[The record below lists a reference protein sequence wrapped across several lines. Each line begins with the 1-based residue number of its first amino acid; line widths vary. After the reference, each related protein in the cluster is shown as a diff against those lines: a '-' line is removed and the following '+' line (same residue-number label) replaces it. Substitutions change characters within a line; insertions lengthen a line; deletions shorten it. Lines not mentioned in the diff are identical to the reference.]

1 MGGAANHAAAAQ
13 AGGVV
18 NALVAARLNR
28 GLSQRAAAE
37 EIGVNRGVLERA
49 EAGKKIHPANAKLI
63 ADFYEIAVT
72 DFREA
77 A

>member
-1 MGGAANHAAAAQ
+1 MS
-13 AGGVV
+13 
-18 NALVAARLNR
+18 ALVRARLNL

-37 EIGVNRGVLERA
+37 AIGVNRGVLERA
-49 EAGKKIHPANAKLI
+49 EAGRPVHPSNAKLI

-72 DFREA
+72 DFRPVSEEA

>member
-1 MGGAANHAAAAQ
+1 MN
-13 AGGVV
+13 V
-18 NALVAARLNR
+18 LVAARLDR

-37 EIGVNRGVLERA
+37 EIGVTRGVLERA
-49 EAGKKIHPANAKLI
+49 EAGKRIHPSNAKVI
-63 ADFYEIAVT
+63 ADFYGLAVT